1 MRIALVLLAG
11 SILLT
16 GCGTQDS
23 TGSSEAAPSESVTA
37 SVGLTTIHSVDL
49 PQFVPLP
56 ADLASG
62 AAKRIVTLAVG
73 SGEIVAALGA
83 GDRVVGRDETSS
95 APQIDGAP
103 IVTKA
108 HNVSAEL
115 VIGLKPDVV
124 LVDDLTSPPE
134 AIDQMRAAGIRVVSI
149 PQAWAM
155 ADMRAR
161 ILKVASAIGARNG
174 QALADRLTAPV
185 TAQSS
190 SSSSSASSSSSSS
203 PGKLRVAFLYLR
215 GTSAI
220 YLIGGKGSGADDL
233 ISRAGGIDVGAAAG
247 LAPFTPLTA
256 EALAT
261 LNPDVILVMTKG
273 LESVGGIAGLTKLP
287 GVAQTNAGRDG
298 RAIAVDDTVL
308 LSFGPRTAALVQL
321 MAQALK

>member
-1 MRIALVLLAG
+1 MRLAPVLLVG

-16 GCGTQDS
+16 GCAS
-23 TGSSEAAPSESVTA
+23 AGSAAPSTPPTSA
-37 SVGLTTIHSVDL
+37 SAPSATGVTTIHSSDL
-49 PQFVPLP
+49 PQVTPLP
-56 ADLASG
+56 ADLSTD

-95 APQIDGAP
+95 APQIDSAP

-108 HNVSAEL
+108 HNVSAEV

-134 AIDQMRAAGIRVVSI
+134 ALDQMRAAGIRVVSI

-155 ADMRAR
+155 ADMRTR
-161 ILKVASAIGARNG
+161 IMNIAAAIGARNG
-174 QALADRLTAPV
+174 QVLADQLDA
-185 TAQSS
+185 
-190 SSSSSASSSSSSS
+190 SATQASTTHK
-203 PGKLRVAFLYLR
+203 PRVAFLYLR

-233 ISRAGGIDVGAAAG
+233 IARAGGIDVGAAAG
-247 LAPFTPLTA
+247 LPPFTPLTA
-256 EALAT
+256 EALAS

-273 LESVGGIAGLTKLP
+273 LESVGGVTGLTQLP

-298 RAIAVDDTVL
+298 RVIAVDDTVL
-308 LSFGPRTAALVQL
+308 LSFGPRTSALVQR
-321 MAQALK
+321 MAKALA

>member
-1 MRIALVLLAG
+1 VRVALVLLAG

-16 GCGTQDS
+16 GCAAADS
-23 TGSSEAAPSESVTA
+23 SPSSAPA
-37 SVGLTTIHSVDL
+37 SVMSVPSATGVTTIHSADL
-49 PQFVPLP
+49 PQFIPLP
-56 ADLASG
+56 ADLAADAS
-62 AAKRIVTLAVG
+62 KRIVTLAVG

-95 APQIDGAP
+95 APQIDNAP

-108 HNVSAEL
+108 HNVSAEV

-134 AIDQMRAAGIRVVSI
+134 ALDQMRAAGIRVVSV

-161 ILKVASAIGARNG
+161 VVNVAAAIGARNG
-174 QALADRLTAPV
+174 QVLADQLDAPN
-185 TAQSS
+185 AQA
-190 SSSSSASSSSSSS
+190 SATHK
-203 PGKLRVAFLYLR
+203 PRVAFLYLR

-233 ISRAGGIDVGAAAG
+233 IARAGGIDVGAAAG

-256 EALAT
+256 EALAN

-273 LESVGGIAGLTKLP
+273 LESVGGVAGLTQLP
-287 GVAQTNAGRDG
+287 GVAQTSAGRVA
-298 RAIAVDDTVL
+298 RVIAVDDTVL
-308 LSFGPRTAALVQL
+308 LSFGPRTAALV
-321 MAQALK
+321 ALLAKALA

>member
-23 TGSSEAAPSESVTA
+23 TGSSEAAPSASVTA

-56 ADLASG
+56 ADLASDS
-62 AAKRIVTLAVG
+62 AKRIVTLAVG

-161 ILKVASAIGARNG
+161 VLNVASAIGARNG

-185 TAQSS
+185 TAQ
-190 SSSSSASSSSSSS
+190 SSSSSS